1 MLFNKK
7 IEPSC
12 SYCSKGVRI
21 NDREVACLR
30 RGVVNAGGSCSK
42 FRYDPLRRQPARPGN
57 ISAGKFSEKDF
68 TL

>member
-12 SYCSKGVRI
+12 SYCAKGVRI
-21 NDREVACLR
+21 NEREVACLR
-30 RGVVNAGGSCSK
+30 CGIVDAGGSCRK
-42 FRYDPLRRQPARPGN
+42 FRYDPLRRQPAGQAV
-57 ISAGKFSEKDF
+57 IQTEKYSEKDF